1 MLAHRCDTGG
11 GFEGRAACN
20 HHPLPSRKR
29 SPSRIPGSWF
39 DAPHRY
45 VAPRAKGPPVSFLHF
60 LPGAPCVFIRT
71 RCNLP
76 IGLLS
81 IRVPPRAA
89 IAVHVVRGS
98 LHVAGGGDGV
108 AGGRDGGSRA
118 KEDFLFLRLAF
129 LSSSV
134 LVIHV
139 DKRAS
144 RSTIIG
150 WLWLAVWPR
159 GNERHAHLMAGYC
172 NPLFRKPDPVL
183 LM

>member
-45 VAPRAKGPPVSFLHF
+45 VAPRAKGPPVSFLLF
-60 LPGAPCVFIRT
+60 LPGAPHVFIRT
-71 RCNLP
+71 RSNLP
-76 IGLLS
+76 VGLLS
-81 IRVPPRAA
+81 IRVAPRAA
-89 IAVHVVRGS
+89 IAVRVVRGS
-98 LHVAGGGDGV
+98 LYVAGGGDGV
-108 AGGRDGGSRA
+108 AGGRGWGELGE
-118 KEDFLFLRLAF
+118 EDFLFLRLAF
-129 LSSSV
+129 VSSSV
-134 LVIHV
+134 LVTHV

-150 WLWLAVWPR
+150 WAWLAVRPR
-159 GNERHAHLMAGYC
+159 GNERHAQLDGQ
-172 NPLFRKPDPVL
+172 L
-183 LM
+183 L